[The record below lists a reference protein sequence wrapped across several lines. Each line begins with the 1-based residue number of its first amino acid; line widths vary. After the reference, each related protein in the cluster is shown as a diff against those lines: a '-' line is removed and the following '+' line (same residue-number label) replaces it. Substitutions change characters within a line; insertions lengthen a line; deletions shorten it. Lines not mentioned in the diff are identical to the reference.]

1 VRTLKSL
8 TTQRYATRT
17 IAVSVAAA
25 ALAVASAGTA
35 MASSNPS
42 PGSPGVTPDVCV
54 TTAHWEYDV
63 STVANSGV
71 FIGAGTAF
79 VGKNYGSG
87 TTNFTETVTGGYT
100 INVGV
105 GVSGTVDVS
114 AIVAG
119 AQATTSLSL
128 GASWLEQGSK
138 SVTENNVPAGWYAV
152 MQFGGYRYETYGH
165 NYYVY
170 GNCTIGSSTYQYT
183 KVPRKNVT
191 GAAGA
196 QNTTGAIPWDHV

>member
-1 VRTLKSL
+1 VESAVIGKIAAPDITRCPRHDRMQWLACGLVAIAAPARVR
-8 TTQRYATRT
+8 
-17 IAVSVAAA
+17 
-25 ALAVASAGTA
+25 
-35 MASSNPS
+35 
-42 PGSPGVTPDVCV
+42 
-54 TTAHWEYDV
+54 
-63 STVANSGV
+63 
-71 FIGAGTAF
+71 
-79 VGKNYGSG
+79 
-87 TTNFTETVTGGYT
+87 
-100 INVGV
+100 
-105 GVSGTVDVS
+105 
-114 AIVAG
+114 
-119 AQATTSLSL
+119 
-128 GASWLEQGSK
+128 SK